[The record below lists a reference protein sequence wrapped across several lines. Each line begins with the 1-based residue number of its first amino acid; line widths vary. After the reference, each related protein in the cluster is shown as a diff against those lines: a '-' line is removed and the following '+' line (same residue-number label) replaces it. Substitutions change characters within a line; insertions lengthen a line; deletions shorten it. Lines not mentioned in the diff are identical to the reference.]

1 MVLENLLCAER
12 NLLPLVLDMH
22 YYGYDGNYIEKYIRC
37 EYVTDLGLGVHEY
50 RDQDYADGVLVQ
62 LYIENTKCLD

>member
-1 MVLENLLCAER
+1 
-12 NLLPLVLDMH
+12 MH

-37 EYVTDLGLGVHEY
+37 EYVTDPGLGVHEY